1 MRDMEYLTE
10 KDLPYFEKKAKTGE
24 VVIIYIDPEALLQAD
39 TAVDELLAIEEEKQ
53 KTKTNVSDEELMAFL
68 EKHRLLLDEEAK
80 KNLIV
85 IRENEELQKL
95 LDEQEKK
102 LAKMRERKKPSVEEI
117 IESAD
122 RNQDMLSLIRR
133 AIQEGFTDDEIRIV
147 SARDLDD
154 KKRSELYEAIRLR
167 R

>member
-1 MRDMEYLTE
+1 M
-10 KDLPYFEKKAKTGE
+10 
-24 VVIIYIDPEALLQAD
+24 LQAD
-39 TAVDELLAIEEEKQ
+39 SVVDELMAMEEEKQ
-53 KTKTNVSDEELMAFL
+53 KTKTDVTDEELMAFL
-68 EKHRLLLDEEAK
+68 EKHRLLPNEEAK

-102 LAKMRERKKPSVEEI
+102 LAKMHERKKPSVEEI

-133 AIQEGFTDDEIRIV
+133 AIQDGFTDDEIRIV
-147 SARDLDD
+147 TASDLDD
-154 KKRSELYEAIRLR
+154 EKRSELYEAIRLR